1 MQSLALDIRVLSD
14 KNEEIEIRE
23 SIDDELDSVRTSDIN
38 DLADADMIY
47 NESDGGYHET
57 DEIAEEEALEDE
69 EREPSDEDLNNAEF
83 DPDGGSGDI
92 DDLFIDGEDEMDF
105 E

>member
-1 MQSLALDIRVLSD
+1 
-14 KNEEIEIRE
+14 
-23 SIDDELDSVRTSDIN
+23 
-38 DLADADMIY
+38 MIY

-83 DPDGGSGDI
+83 ESEEASEDI
-92 DDLFIDGEDEMDF
+92 DELYIDGEDEMDF